1 MNEIANIKSSGAVLN
16 NLPYI
21 PKVIILS
28 LIIYFSVIIIGTA
41 LNYLEKAEIK
51 LLGSMV
57 GTKASNA
64 IIQRLTFIG
73 TITHECAHAVIAL
86 ITGCK
91 IVEFKPLIL
100 FNKNNN
106 GELGHVKVAFK
117 PGAIGNAKMSLVS
130 CAPVF
135 VNLALAWLAYTKMF
149 IGGSMMIKIIAV
161 YLMISFI
168 NHASMSPVDTKNY
181 LRGAVVIL
189 IIIAIVV
196 GIVAL

>member
-1 MNEIANIKSSGAVLN
+1 MNEVANIKSSEAVLN

-41 LNYLEKAEIK
+41 LNYLEKTEIK
-51 LLGSMV
+51 LLGSIV

-135 VNLALAWLAYTKMF
+135 VNLALAWLTYTKMF
-149 IGGSMMIKIIAV
+149 ICGSIIMKIIAI

>member
-1 MNEIANIKSSGAVLN
+1 MSEIANIKSSETVLN

-51 LLGSMV
+51 LLGSIV

-64 IIQRLTFIG
+64 IVQRLTFIG
-73 TITHECAHAVIAL
+73 TITHECAHALVAL

-135 VNLALAWLAYTKMF
+135 VNLALALLTYTKLF
-149 IGGSMMIKIIAV
+149 ICESIVIKIIAV

-181 LRGAVVIL
+181 LRGAVMIL

-196 GIVAL
+196 GIVTL

>member
-1 MNEIANIKSSGAVLN
+1 MNEVANIKSSEAVLN

-51 LLGSMV
+51 LLGSIV

-64 IIQRLTFIG
+64 IVQRLTFIG

-135 VNLALAWLAYTKMF
+135 VNLALAWLTYTKMF
-149 IGGSMMIKIIAV
+149 IGGSIVMKIIAV

-181 LRGAVVIL
+181 LRGAAVIL

>member
-1 MNEIANIKSSGAVLN
+1 MNEIANIKSSETVLN

-51 LLGSMV
+51 LLGSII
-57 GTKASNA
+57 GTRASNA
-64 IIQRLTFIG
+64 IVQRLTFVG
-73 TITHECAHAVIAL
+73 TITHECAHAIVAL

-100 FNKNNN
+100 FDKRNN

-135 VNLALAWLAYTKMF
+135 VNLALAWLVYTKMF
-149 IGGSMMIKIIAV
+149 IGGSIAMKIIAV
-161 YLMISFI
+161 YLIISFI

-181 LRGAVVIL
+181 LRGAVVVLIL
-189 IIIAIVV
+189 IAIVV
-196 GIVAL
+196 GIIAL

>member
-1 MNEIANIKSSGAVLN
+1 MDKIANIKSSEAVLN
-16 NLPYI
+16 NLSYI

-41 LNYLEKAEIK
+41 LNYLEKTEIK
-51 LLGSMV
+51 LLGSIV
-57 GTKASNA
+57 GTKVSNA

-135 VNLALAWLAYTKMF
+135 VNLALAWLTYTKMF
-149 IGGSMMIKIIAV
+149 IGGSIIMKIIAV

>member
-1 MNEIANIKSSGAVLN
+1 MNEIANIKLSETVLN

-28 LIIYFSVIIIGTA
+28 FIIYFSVIIIGTA

-51 LLGSMV
+51 LLGSLV

-64 IIQRLTFIG
+64 IVQRLTFIG
-73 TITHECAHAVIAL
+73 TITHECAHAIVAL

-135 VNLALAWLAYTKMF
+135 INLALAWLTYTKLF
-149 IGGSMMIKIIAV
+149 ICESIVIKIIAV
-161 YLMISFI
+161 YLIISFI

-189 IIIAIVV
+189 IIITIVV
-196 GIVAL
+196 GIVTL

>member
-1 MNEIANIKSSGAVLN
+1 MNEIANINSSKAILN

-51 LLGSMV
+51 LLGSIV

-64 IIQRLTFIG
+64 IVQRLTFVG
-73 TITHECAHAVIAL
+73 TITHECAHAIVAL

-100 FNKNNN
+100 FDKRNN

-135 VNLALAWLAYTKMF
+135 VNLALAWLVYTKMF
-149 IGGSMMIKIIAV
+149 IGGSLAMKIIAV
-161 YLMISFI
+161 YLIISFI
-168 NHASMSPVDTKNY
+168 NHASMSPIDTKNY
-181 LRGAVVIL
+181 LRGAVVVLIL
-189 IIIAIVV
+189 IAIVV
-196 GIVAL
+196 GIIAL

>member
-1 MNEIANIKSSGAVLN
+1 MNEIANTKLSGAILINV
-16 NLPYI
+16 PYI
-21 PKVIILS
+21 TKIIVLS

-51 LLGSMV
+51 LLGSIV

-64 IIQRLTFIG
+64 MVQRLTFIG
-73 TITHECAHAVIAL
+73 TITHECAHAIVAL

-91 IVEFKPLIL
+91 IAEFKPLIL

-117 PGAIGNAKMSLVS
+117 PGAIGNAKMSLIS

-135 VNLALAWLAYTKMF
+135 VNLALAWLTYTKLF
-149 IGGSMMIKIIAV
+149 IGGNIVIKIIAV

-181 LRGAVVIL
+181 LRGATVIL
-189 IIIAIVV
+189 VIISIVV
-196 GIVAL
+196 EIITL